1 MNDQVYVVDVNTTG
15 CHVSGNE
22 DLDRAIA
29 KRSKV
34 SIPGWLRQVSVQI
47 DGGNARLGESLRQ
60 FLGVVLSAHEEDSTP
75 CPGGQCVDE
84 VLLRLNAGGLE
95 HVVGHLDDGR
105 VLLVHRVHDL
115 VVKKT
120 VHQLVHAVVQ
130 SCREQQTLA

>member
-1 MNDQVYVVDVNTTG
+1 VLHGGIHVNDEVHVVDVNTTG
-15 CHVSGNE
+15 CHICRNK

-34 SIPGWLRQVSVQI
+34 SIPGWR
-47 DGGNARLGESLRQ
+47 ESLRQ

-84 VLLRLNAGGLE
+84 VLFRLNARGLE

-115 VVKKT
+115 VVEET
-120 VHQLVHAVVQ
+120 VHELVDTVIQ
-130 SCREQQTLA
+130 CRREQQTLP